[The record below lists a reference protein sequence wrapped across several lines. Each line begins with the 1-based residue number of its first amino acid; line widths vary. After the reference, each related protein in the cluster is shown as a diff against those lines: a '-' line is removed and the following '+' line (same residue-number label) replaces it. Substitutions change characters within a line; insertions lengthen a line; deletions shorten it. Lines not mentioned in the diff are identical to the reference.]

1 MTWRTFPPV
10 VPDAESN
17 PARPVPSAKTLD
29 DLKADAAQKIAA
41 SRYALETAGIDF
53 YGTRIK
59 TDRESQATL
68 NAAMTA
74 VSRNPL
80 LEIDWKGDNGWVKL
94 GKAEVEAISDAVI
107 AHVQACFSSEKNKL
121 VALGA
126 LTTAADVRA
135 FDCEV
140 TL

>member
-1 MTWRTFPPV
+1 MSWRKFPPV

-17 PARPVPSAKTLD
+17 PARPVPSVKTLG
-29 DLKADAAQKIAA
+29 DLKADAAAKIAA
-41 SRYALETAGIDF
+41 SRYSLETAGIDF
-53 YGTRIK
+53 LGTSIK

-74 VSRNPL
+74 VARNPL
-80 LEIDWKGDNGWVKL
+80 LEIDWKGANGWVKL

-107 AHVQACFSSEKNKL
+107 AHVQACFTAEKNKL
-121 VALGA
+121 VALDA
-126 LTTAADVRA
+126 LTTADEVRA

>member
-10 VPDAESN
+10 ASDTVTN
-17 PARPVPSAKTLD
+17 PARPVRIVKTVD
-29 DLKADAAQKIAA
+29 QLKEEAAQKIAA
-41 SRYALETAGIDF
+41 SRYVLETAGINF
-53 YGTRIK
+53 YGTHIK

-74 VSRNPL
+74 VTRNPL
-80 LEIDWKGDNGWVKL
+80 LEIDWKGENGWAKF

-107 AHVQACFSSEKNKL
+107 AHVQACFSAEKNKL
-121 VALGA
+121 VALDA

>member
-1 MTWRTFPPV
+1 MTWRKFPPV
-10 VPDAESN
+10 VPGADEN
-17 PARPVPSAKTLD
+17 PARPVPSTKTLA
-29 DLKADAAQKIAA
+29 DLKVDVAQKIAA
-41 SRYALETAGIDF
+41 SRYSLETAGIDF

-74 VSRNPL
+74 VARNPL
-80 LEIDWKGDNGWVKL
+80 LKIDWKGENGWVKL
-94 GKAEVEAISDAVI
+94 GKAEVESISDAVI
-107 AHVQACFSSEKNKL
+107 AHVQACFSAEKAKL
-121 VALGA
+121 VALEA
-126 LTTAADVRA
+126 LTTAAEARA

>member
-10 VPDAESN
+10 VPDAVAN
-17 PARPVPSAKTLD
+17 PARPLRIVKTVEQ
-29 DLKADAAQKIAA
+29 LKVDAAQKIAA

-74 VSRNPL
+74 VARNPL
-80 LEIDWKGDNGWVKL
+80 LEIDWKGENGWVKL
-94 GKAEVEAISDAVI
+94 GKTEVEAISDAVI
-107 AHVQACFSSEKNKL
+107 AHVQACFSAEKNKL
-121 VALGA
+121 VALDA
-126 LTTAADVRA
+126 LTTVDEVRA

>member
-10 VPDAESN
+10 VPDAAAN
-17 PARPVPSAKTLD
+17 PARPLRIVKTVEQ
-29 DLKADAAQKIAA
+29 LKVDAAQKIAA
-41 SRYALETAGIDF
+41 SRYVLETAGIDF

-74 VSRNPL
+74 VARNPL
-80 LEIDWKGDNGWVKL
+80 LEIDWKGENGWAKL

-107 AHVQACFSSEKNKL
+107 AHVQACFTAEKDKL
-121 VALGA
+121 VALDA
-126 LTTAADVRA
+126 LETADEVRA

>member
-1 MTWRTFPPV
+1 MTWRKFPPV
-10 VPDAESN
+10 VPDAEAN
-17 PARPVPSAKTLD
+17 PARPVPSAKTLAD
-29 DLKADAAQKIAA
+29 IKADAAQKIAS

-68 NAAMTA
+68 NSAMTA
-74 VSRNPL
+74 VARNPL
-80 LEIDWKGDNGWVKL
+80 LEIDWKGDGGWAKL

-107 AHVQACFSSEKNKL
+107 AHVQSCFSAERAKL
-121 VALGA
+121 VALEA
-126 LTTAADVRA
+126 LTTAAEVRA